1 MTFDEYNTDEVFKG
15 NSTADEL
22 VKLAKDE
29 GKTREDVE
37 KSLSPLWKEDKRGNV
52 KKALDKYFTVE
63 EPKAEEKTAPKV
75 EEMTQTTEALEK
87 PAEPFKEDTTAPTKK
102 QTALDKD
109 TEQYMAT
116 NTEIADRAEDNEYE
130 RQKAELFK
138 RWDSRNANID
148 KMSDSMK
155 NIDDKL
161 IAQLPTFM
169 FRRYENGEFGD
180 PKSEDAKLR
189 LAYFTMNNVVS
200 KLKTLANADA
210 AYRGRGQIF
219 SDTESAYDKY
229 QRTNLEQG
237 LENRWNKYKQE
248 TQSAIDVAKQGGLSE
263 EAITDSIATI
273 SANNRLQSAFNQMNE
288 RQKVFA
294 LNVLAEIGDKMG
306 NMNDEKFVNTLMGM
320 SAMGDSLDVKEAAG
334 MLVYRTVKDPEK
346 RDQILSSLGLLTG
359 NVGTGILG
367 GIGDALTGDKKEDK
381 DTGVT
386 LEDGTKVDPGK
397 TMDKKELEELRAA
410 AEDLGQKYYDGK
422 ISEEEFRKEYSKLE
436 KVMSEHGVR
445 NFISGGIKSQDDYI
459 KQIRINKQTELT
471 GDLEELNA
479 NAKNISKDDYL
490 KQFENLKAD
499 AIKWGADKKQLE
511 AIDKAKEK
519 SLKVVGKNV
528 NNKKK

>member
-1 MTFDEYNTDEVFKG
+1 MTFNEYNTDEVFKG
-15 NSTADEL
+15 DSTADEL

-37 KSLSPLWKEDKRGNV
+37 KSLSPLWKEDKKGNV

-63 EPKAEEKTAPKV
+63 EPKAEEKAEPKV

-169 FRRYENGEFGD
+169 FRRYEKGEFGD

-320 SAMGDSLDVKEAAG
+320 AAMGDSLDAKEAAG

-359 NVGTGILG
+359 NAGTGILG
-367 GIGDALTGDKKEDK
+367 GIGNALTGDKKEDK

-397 TMDKKELEELRAA
+397 NMSKDELEQLRTE
-410 AEDLGQKYYDGK
+410 AEKLGNKFYNGEMT
-422 ISEEEFRKEYSKLE
+422 EEEFRKEYAKLE
-436 KVMSEHGVR
+436 GVMKQHGIR
-445 NFISGGIKSQDDYI
+445 NAISGGILSQDAYI
-459 KQIRINKQTELT
+459 KQIAKNKLTELSNSLY
-471 GDLEELNA
+471 DLND
-479 NAKNISKDDYL
+479 NAKNYTKDEYL
-490 KQFENLKAD
+490 KKYDDLKAQ
-499 AIKWGADKKQLE
+499 AVKWGISEKDLKSVEK
-511 AIDKAKEK
+511 DKEK
-519 SLKVVGKNV
+519 ALKKV
-528 NNKKK
+528 KK